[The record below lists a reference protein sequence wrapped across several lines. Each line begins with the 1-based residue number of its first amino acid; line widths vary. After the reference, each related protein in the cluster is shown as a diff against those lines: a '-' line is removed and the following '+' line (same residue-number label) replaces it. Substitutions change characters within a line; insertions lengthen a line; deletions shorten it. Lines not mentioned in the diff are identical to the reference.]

1 MTAPSLPE
9 SHERGP
15 LQLARLDSPLGTVV
29 AAADRFRVQLLT
41 FGNDQSPEAAC
52 AELSRIAGSP
62 VAPGENPILQQLRA
76 ELHEYFQGQRR
87 RFQVPFLMHGTEFQR
102 QVWSQLQRISC
113 GQTASYQDIA
123 AAVGNP
129 AAVRAVGRANATN
142 RLCLLVPCHR
152 VIAKDGTLGG
162 YSGGLWRKRFLLEL
176 EQTGTS
182 LRTTHHRTLQHSD
195 PLLS

>member
-1 MTAPSLPE
+1 MPK
-9 SHERGP
+9 SHETGP
-15 LQLARLDSPLGTVV
+15 LQLTRFDSPLGAVA
-29 AAADRFRVQLLT
+29 AAADRFRVHLLT
-41 FGNDQSPEAAC
+41 FGDEQSPESAC

-62 VAPGENPILQQLRA
+62 VAPGENPTLQQLRA

-87 RFQVPFLMHGTEFQR
+87 EFQVPFLMHGTKFQR
-102 QVWSQLQRISC
+102 QVWSQLQRIPW
-113 GQTASYQDIA
+113 GRTASYQDVA
-123 AAVGNP
+123 SAVGNP

-176 EQTGTS
+176 EQTGTI
-182 LRTTHHRTLQHSD
+182 LRTTNHRTLQRSD
-195 PLLS
+195 PLTIT